1 MNTKMSTI
9 ILIII
14 IPVLLAVFFALSL
27 YFYPHLYLSTRQVSQ
42 ALPKIINVN
51 LNSSS
56 LSDIGNLH
64 LGESFV
70 VTITSANLGDT
81 ADIQIASVSFPNIT
95 TNIDENNANENEI
108 VSVLHHNF
116 TQSPV
121 FISEGDEIGSE
132 YTGLSK
138 TTIAKYPSIEFYNS
152 AWATNAFYEAQLQ
165 VKPVSEG
172 DFVVFVKVVA
182 LPHTTNLSHYPA
194 GGIRDQQQEFV
205 NAYHIT
211 VGK

>member
-95 TNIDENNANENEI
+95 INIDENNANEI

-194 GGIRDQQQEFV
+194 EGIRDQQQEFV